1 MESFMLDICQI
12 LLILIEIW
20 KIQKESQLY
29 AICLGTARYFLFKY
43 LTKSEL
49 FVAKLVVNP
58 SQIYALMQNVYLLIV
73 FLYYPTHINPIF
85 TDKSLKKF
93 TFG

>member
-1 MESFMLDICQI
+1 MLDICQI
-12 LLILIEIW
+12 LFILIEIW
-20 KIQKESQLY
+20 KIQKENQLY

-58 SQIYALMQNVYLLIV
+58 SQIYALIQNAYLLIV
-73 FLYYPTHINPIF
+73 FLYYLTHINPIF
-85 TDKSLKKF
+85 SDKSKKKC

>member
-1 MESFMLDICQI
+1 MLDICQI

-20 KIQKESQLY
+20 KIQKENQLY
-29 AICLGTARYFLFKY
+29 AICLGAARYFLFKY

-58 SQIYALMQNVYLLIV
+58 SQIYTRSRITRN
-73 FLYYPTHINPIF
+73 F
-85 TDKSLKKF
+85 KCG
-93 TFG
+93 TFDSR